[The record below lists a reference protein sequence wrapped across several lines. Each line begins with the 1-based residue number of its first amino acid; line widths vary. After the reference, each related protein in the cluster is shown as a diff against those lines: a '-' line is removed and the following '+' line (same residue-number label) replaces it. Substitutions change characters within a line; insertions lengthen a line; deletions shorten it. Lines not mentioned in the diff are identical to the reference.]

1 MSRLRAFATLTAIL
15 AAAVCGARGDDIV
28 APVDPATVLDSLR
41 LDHPRLML
49 TDDALAKLKEAAPS
63 DPVLAGYVAQ
73 VIAQADAVR
82 TKPPLEHKLVGPR
95 LLSVSRECMA
105 RIYALGVAWRWTGD
119 GTYAKAAEQNLLTVC
134 AFPDWNP
141 SHFLDTAEMS
151 HAVGVGYDW
160 FYSCLSSASRE
171 RIRDGLIQHGMKPG
185 QKAYNGDAWW
195 PKSEFNWNQVCN
207 SGLTVGALAIAETDP
222 EWAEFIVPRAVAS
235 LPIAL
240 AAYGPDGAWMEGP
253 GYWHYATRYTAF
265 GLCAMDTALG
275 TDFGLSTIEGLSVTG
290 LFPTYTSGP
299 TGLLLNYADSG
310 ERSRRRPMSCMFW
323 LAQKYGNTFISDA
336 EHAVVAENGAD
347 AGHVVWYVPP
357 SGAELGA
364 RDLDRHFRSPVDII
378 VMRSAWDDP
387 DALFVGVKGGYNQV
401 NHGHLDLGNFEIDAL
416 GVRWARDLGSDDYNL
431 PGYWD
436 KKKGG
441 ARWQYYRLNSQSH
454 NVPLLNGTDQD
465 ANAVAKVLRFVSDPE
480 RAFVTL
486 DLSSAYSGL
495 AESVTRGVKLTED
508 RKAVLVQDEFVLTHP
523 CDVQWGMTTDAGIET
538 HDDGTATLTLDGK
551 QLTARVL
558 SPEGA
563 QFTVGSAKQ
572 EPPQRTNEGVNRLL
586 VRVPGEGTV
595 TVAVQLA
602 PSWEGDVTTA
612 VAAVRLLSEW

>member
-1 MSRLRAFATLTAIL
+1 MKRYTGWICVLFILGLTAVQADDAVPPEEPGDVLDTLRAE
-15 AAAVCGARGDDIV
+15 
-28 APVDPATVLDSLR
+28 
-41 LDHPRLML
+41 HPRLML
-49 TDDALAKLKEAAPS
+49 TDPQLAALKSLAVS
-63 DPVLAGYVAQ
+63 DPVLQDYVSQ
-73 VIAQADAVR
+73 VIAQADAVMEE
-82 TKPPLEHKLVGPR
+82 PALEHKLVGPR
-95 LLSVSRECMA
+95 LLSVSRECMR
-105 RIYALGVAWRWTGD
+105 RIYALGIAWRWTGD
-119 GTYAKAAEQNLLTVC
+119 EKYAKSAEQNLLTVC

-160 FYSCLSSASRE
+160 FYPELSDESRE
-171 RIRDGLIQHGMKPG
+171 TIRSGLIQHGMKPG
-185 QKAYNGDAWW
+185 QKAYNDDVGWAR
-195 PKSEFNWNQVCN
+195 SEFNWNQVCN
-207 SGLTVGALAIAETDP
+207 SGLTAGALAIAETDP

-235 LPIAL
+235 LPKAL

-275 TDFGLSTIEGLSVTG
+275 TDFGLSKIEGLSVTG
-290 LFPTYTSGP
+290 LFPTYTTGP
-299 TGLLLNYADSG
+299 TGMLLNYADSG
-310 ERSRRRPMSCMFW
+310 ERARRGPMSCMFW
-323 LAQKYGNTFISDA
+323 LAQKYENPFISDT
-336 EHAVVAENGAD
+336 EHAVVADRGAD

-357 SGAELGA
+357 SGKELAG

-436 KKKGG
+436 RIKGG

-454 NVPLLNGTDQD
+454 NLPLLDGRDQD
-465 ANAVAKVLRFVSDPE
+465 AKAIAKVLRFESKPD
-480 RAFVTL
+480 RAFVAL
-486 DLSSAYSGL
+486 DLTSAYVGF
-495 AESVTRGVKLTED
+495 AESVTRGVQLLQG
-508 RKAVLVQDEFVLTHP
+508 RKAVLIQDEFVLTKS
-523 CDVQWGMTTDAGIET
+523 CEVQWGMTTDAAIET

-558 SPEGA
+558 SPGGA
-563 QFTVGSAKQ
+563 QFSVASAEQ

-586 VRVPGEGTV
+586 VRVPGEGAT
-595 TVAVQLA
+595 TIAVQLA
-602 PSWEGDVTTA
+602 PVWDDGPTSTATA
-612 VAAVRLLSEW
+612 VRPVSEW